1 MIVTRW
7 TGVEV
12 RALRTAAL
20 RVTQEDFA
28 ETAGFTVGVV
38 RKWEGRRESIE
49 LSGKFAARMDDL
61 LRDLGPD
68 QEARFEVALSA
79 PNTSTPAGGSTD
91 SFENPAEILQR
102 IQHLSVIESD
112 RTVPD
117 ALALLVDDV
126 VERYEFAGPYRL
138 APVVIDAR
146 RQLEAMLRQRRN
158 PTQLRS
164 LYAVAGRLAG
174 ILAYMAVNRGRFG
187 HAKMY
192 CKEALV
198 IGELSDDAE
207 LRAWIKGT
215 ESFCAYYQ
223 GDYATAVRVAYEGL
237 DAANDGPQSVRLYSN
252 GLARALGKVGDAAGV
267 AEAIDLAIA
276 KAASLGTGP
285 GLTPALSFDAYGEAR
300 LMANAA
306 TAFLSAG
313 DFRRCLEFG
322 ERVEDYVAQ
331 SDSVWSHSLVRLDRA
346 TAMLGGGLRDIDS
359 AAQLGIEALEASK
372 DRPIRSVWQRAHE
385 FGHAIEAIPS
395 RASQAYLESLRT
407 WSTNARR
414 FSASEG

>member
-1 MIVTRW
+1 
-7 TGVEV
+7 
-12 RALRTAAL
+12 L
-20 RVTQEDFA
+20 
-28 ETAGFTVGVV
+28 
-38 RKWEGRRESIE
+38 
-49 LSGKFAARMDDL
+49 DDL
-61 LRDLGPD
+61 LRDLHPD
-68 QEARFEVALSA
+68 QKARFEVALSA

-146 RQLEAMLRQRRN
+146 RQIEVMLRQRRN

-174 ILAYMAVNRGRFG
+174 VLAYMAVNRGRFG

-192 CKEALV
+192 CKEALA

-215 ESFCAYYQ
+215 ESFARTTRVTTQ
-223 GDYATAVRVAYEGL
+223 LRFEWPTRGWTRRTAAHSRFGCI
-237 DAANDGPQSVRLYSN
+237 R

-276 KAASLGTGP
+276 KAATLGTGP

-346 TAMLGGGLRDIDS
+346 TAILGGGLRDIDS

-385 FGHAIEAIPS
+385 FGHAIEKVPS
-395 RASQAYLESLRT
+395 RASQAYLESLRM

-414 FSASEG
+414 FSAPEG